1 MGHKVTSLFVIV
13 LLATLLYGCQKKST
27 TQVTSTDALPPELE
41 NLQVNS
47 PVAPDSTASENQPK
61 SYQKIDTFVE
71 EQTQVDEI
79 FKQNYQAAYED
90 AQRALKGK
98 AIYCGAIVKFYGA
111 TLFAQNDQSFVF
123 YSDDFSKDYY
133 WIVNLNGFKDN
144 QKLRS
149 FTAKRDLTSDI
160 KCLANPTAN
169 PPLFSSFYLRFSGSD
184 KFKLIDP
191 GIIAET
197 RLQTQDTAWKII
209 VVDNA
214 GAIAASEL
222 MNPQTTQAQSTS
234 PVATSN

>member
-1 MGHKVTSLFVIV
+1 MGHKVTSLFVMV
-13 LLATLLYGCQKKST
+13 LLAAFLSGCQKKST
-27 TQVTSTDALPPELE
+27 TQIASTDTLPPELE

-47 PVAPDSTASENQPK
+47 PVSTDSTADQDKPK
-61 SYQKIDTFVE
+61 SYQKIDSFVE
-71 EQTQVDEI
+71 EQTQIDDI

-98 AIYCGAIVKFYGA
+98 AIYCGAIIKFYGA
-111 TLFAQNDQSFVF
+111 TLFLQNDQSFVF
-123 YSDDFSKDYY
+123 YSDDFSRDYY

-160 KCLANPTAN
+160 KCLASPAAN
-169 PPLFSSFYLRFSGSD
+169 PPLFSSFYLRFSESD

-209 VVDNA
+209 VTDNA
-214 GAIAASEL
+214 GAVAASEL
-222 MNPQTTQAQSTS
+222 MNPQTQSTTNS
-234 PVATSN
+234 TSSTN

>member
-1 MGHKVTSLFVIV
+1 MV
-13 LLATLLYGCQKKST
+13 LLAAFLSGCQKKST
-27 TQVTSTDALPPELE
+27 TQIASTDTLPPELE

-47 PVAPDSTASENQPK
+47 PVSTDSTADQDKPK
-61 SYQKIDTFVE
+61 SYQKIDSFVE
-71 EQTQVDEI
+71 EQTQIDDI

-98 AIYCGAIVKFYGA
+98 AIYCGAIIKFYGA
-111 TLFAQNDQSFVF
+111 TLFLQNDQSFVF
-123 YSDDFSKDYY
+123 YSDDFSRDYY

-160 KCLANPTAN
+160 KCLASPAAN
-169 PPLFSSFYLRFSGSD
+169 PPLFSSFYLRFSESD

-209 VVDNA
+209 VTDNA
-214 GAIAASEL
+214 GAVAASEL
-222 MNPQTTQAQSTS
+222 MNPQTQSTTNS
-234 PVATSN
+234 TSSTN